1 MKERIQPGSIAR
13 PVGPYCHAI
22 KVAPK
27 QLVFV
32 AGQIPIDKD
41 GNIVGVDYNDRIR
54 NLQTIDL
61 AAQVR
66 QTMVNLKDALEA
78 AGASLKDLIRLDTY
92 VVASAMN
99 EYKTIGMKAKH
110 DVLAGVQVPGATVFV
125 AGLMPPDALVEIS
138 GIAAMDE

>member
-1 MKERIQPGSIAR
+1 MKERIQPGTLAK

-27 QLVFV
+27 QLIFV

-41 GNIVGVDYNDRIR
+41 GNIVGVDYQDRIK

-61 AAQVR
+61 AAQVT
-66 QTMVNLKDALEA
+66 QTMLNVKEALEA
-78 AGASLKDLIRLDTY
+78 AGASLKDLVRLDTY
-92 VVASAMN
+92 VLMSAMN

-125 AGLMPPDALVEIS
+125 AGLMPADALVEIS
-138 GIAAMDE
+138 GIAAID